1 MSGGC
6 NQTER
11 EESRASSKWAE
22 DVIRE
27 TGKGSAMQR
36 EQREHTQRLR
46 GLNKEAVSREGC

>member
-1 MSGGC
+1 MDVRRV
-6 NQTER
+6 QPER
-11 EESRASSKWAE
+11 EGRESRASSKWAE

-46 GLNKEAVSREGC
+46 GLN